1 MARTDNESIIGGVH
15 SVYEAL
21 TSVDRPIERL
31 HIARGTVPEKVR
43 RVVEMAEAR
52 GIPVRR
58 ETREALDRLA
68 PNLRHQGIV
77 AIGSTRTY
85 QSFELLLRSPKPLL
99 VVLDRVQD
107 PHNLGAVIRTAETAG
122 ATGLVVTERR
132 SASLSAAVSRSS
144 AGALEHLPVARVSNL
159 VSALKS
165 MKSKG
170 IWIVGVDAKAPICWT
185 DFDYTVPVALVLGGE
200 HKGIRRLVR
209 ESCDAVVRLPM
220 YGKIQSLNVSVAA
233 GVVLYEAARQ
243 RAILSSSKPGS
254 QKGSEGRG

>member
-1 MARTDNESIIGGVH
+1 MAQTDNESIIGGVH
-15 SVYEAL
+15 PVYEAL
-21 TSVDRPIERL
+21 ASVDRPIERL
-31 HIARGTVPEKVR
+31 HIARGSVPEKVR
-43 RVVEMAEAR
+43 QVVKMAEAR

-77 AIGSTRTY
+77 AIGSARAY
-85 QSFELLLRSPKPLL
+85 ESFEFLLRSPKPLL
-99 VVLDRVQD
+99 VVLDGVQD
-107 PHNLGAVIRTAETAG
+107 PQNLGAVIRTAETAG

-144 AGALEHLPVARVSNL
+144 AGALEHLPVAQVSNL
-159 VSALKS
+159 VSALKT

-170 IWIVGVDAKAPICWT
+170 IWVVGVDPQGPIPWT
-185 DFDYTVPVALVLGGE
+185 EFDYTEPVALVLGGE

-209 ESCDAVVRLPM
+209 ESCDGLVRLPM

-243 RAILSSSKPGS
+243 RARLS
-254 QKGSEGRG
+254 KGFGRPE